1 MGEML
6 MPVKMSWQR
15 LRQMILHR
23 EGGGRGPDEGRRT
36 DEEQA
41 AFALLQ
47 GSPSGCQ
54 ASSSRGSDKKSGNKR
69 SPRLISLGSSAS
81 SIEDDLES
89 DGEMNK

>member
-23 EGGGRGPDEGRRT
+23 EGRGGRGRGKTDGRGASR
-36 DEEQA
+36 
-41 AFALLQ
+41 FRLQ
-47 GSPSGCQ
+47 VVPSSGCQ
-54 ASSSRGSDKKSGNKR
+54 ASSSRGSGKKSGNKR

>member
-23 EGGGRGPDEGRRT
+23 EGGGRGPDEGGRT

-47 GSPSGCQ
+47 VVPAGCQ

-69 SPRLISLGSSAS
+69 SPRLISLGSSG
-81 SIEDDLES
+81 DDLES